1 MDMNEAKLELG
12 YAISKSG
19 SFDGTTTGHS
29 VTASDG
35 HDLSSGIVLPYSF
48 VNVNVDTHESTLE
61 NSTAAVLNYCKS
73 KVLRPYFKVLSTLAW
88 RPLFPPRSTIPIL
101 NSFSRLVNGLYSLLI
116 IIFIL
121 SGYFLQYCICYRG
134 DGLHHLTTSNSDPF
148 EEVCDLSLPMITQP
162 KRQQK
167 LGYRS
172 DLPLDKIG
180 IFLEEK
186 FPDQTP
192 HSDYL
197 VMDDDSE
204 DDTDY
209 LISDTKPSKA
219 KNNKIANFINL
230 PKFINKSINAVL
242 PSNMVNSMH
251 TCNTKIVSHFII
263 PDLLHFLGY
272 LYVFYLMRNPDC
284 ERLENLMERGF
295 LQTSRTTGWLME
307 NRRLV
312 NRLRLYLLMALI
324 WTLLSVGLHLIHF
337 NIFQVCFPCLPW
349 SNDPQLRSILVYLTV
364 ASLTCFDI
372 ICIAV
377 VTNYA
382 VHCQLNIS
390 YINNLCRS
398 IREKRITLQEFY
410 KRVEESR
417 KFLDYLNNDQ
427 ALGVF
432 LLLVVFVC
440 KICIFLYELL
450 AKNTE
455 LTKGIIIGAAFMM
468 WVSLLLV
475 PLIQG
480 VRLTNVCKELKR
492 IGHEIRSRPFGY
504 QDITRAELDSLLL
517 YTTTLDM
524 EAKIF
529 HVPMRSS
536 SLIMLFLAAMV
547 FLPLLGQINIISV

>member
-1 MDMNEAKLELG
+1 MDMNEAKVELG

-19 SFDGTTTGHS
+19 SFDATTTGHS

-35 HDLSSGIVLPYSF
+35 HDLSSGVVLPYSF
-48 VNVNVDTHESTLE
+48 VNVHVDTHESTLE

-101 NSFSRLVNGLYSLLI
+101 NSFSRLINGLYSLVI

-134 DGLHHLTTSNSDPF
+134 DGLHHLTASNNDSFDQ
-148 EEVCDLSLPMITQP
+148 VCDLSLPIISQA
-162 KRQQK
+162 KQLK
-167 LGYRS
+167 LGHRS
-172 DLPLDKIG
+172 DLPLDQFR
-180 IFLEEK
+180 FLLEQK
-186 FPDQTP
+186 FPSPTP
-192 HSDYL
+192 EPDYPDINDFGDEDTSDYPNYSKGESN
-197 VMDDDSE
+197 D
-204 DDTDY
+204 
-209 LISDTKPSKA
+209 KPSKT
-219 KNNKIANFINL
+219 KRNNKIMNFINL

-242 PSNMVNSMH
+242 PQSMVNPMH
-251 TCNTKIVSHFII
+251 SCNTKIVSHFII

-349 SNDPQLRSILVYLTV
+349 SSDPQLRNILVYLTV

-398 IREKRITLQEFY
+398 IREKRITLQVSWNA
-410 KRVEESR
+410 K
-417 KFLDYLNNDQ
+417 KF
-427 ALGVF
+427 
-432 LLLVVFVC
+432 
-440 KICIFLYELL
+440 IE
-450 AKNTE
+450 
-455 LTKGIIIGAAFMM
+455 
-468 WVSLLLV
+468 
-475 PLIQG
+475 
-480 VRLTNVCKELKR
+480 R
-492 IGHEIRSRPFGY
+492 IEY
-504 QDITRAELDSLLL
+504 
-517 YTTTLDM
+517 
-524 EAKIF
+524 
-529 HVPMRSS
+529 
-536 SLIMLFLAAMV
+536 
-547 FLPLLGQINIISV
+547 